1 MEESEWIRSIEVLDA
16 GGLGL
21 DRKWPVQ
28 ESIQWESVGQG
39 DHQRPKKLKKPGVRL
54 FSFLLLKKRL
64 GCQVHVHVYSGVKH
78 AANVYR

>member
-1 MEESEWIRSIEVLDA
+1 MR

-39 DHQRPKKLKKPGVRL
+39 DHQRPKKLKKPGVRVRL

-64 GCQVHVHVYSGVKH
+64 GCHVLVHVYSGGETCSKRVSVKLGQT
-78 AANVYR
+78 